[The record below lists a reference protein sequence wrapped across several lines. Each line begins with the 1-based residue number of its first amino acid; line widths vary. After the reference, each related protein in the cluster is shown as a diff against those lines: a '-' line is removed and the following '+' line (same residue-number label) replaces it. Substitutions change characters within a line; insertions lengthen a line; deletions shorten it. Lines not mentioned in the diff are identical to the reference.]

1 MSTRDNLF
9 VLPWS
14 GKSQHHKKIG
24 LSARLQDVRPEV
36 DETFEK
42 FPT

>member
-14 GKSQHHKKIG
+14 GKFKNHKKIG
-24 LSARLQDVRPEV
+24 LSARLPDVGPEV

-42 FPT
+42 SST